1 MSIQLKRGLT
11 ADINQDLVLLD
22 GQPGVEKRT
31 NKSPRL
37 KIGDGTSKWS
47 ALAYASPDSDIYTDS
62 EIIYKSSSFS
72 VTANGSDG
80 VVFEDNT
87 LSPSI
92 SGSSNLGGRA
102 RWASGYFTGV
112 NISGGNIVPTN
123 SSDGTIGSTK
133 SRWASGHFTGV
144 DISDN
149 NVVPATDK
157 TGSLGSSNK
166 RWQYGRFEGLDINEV
181 NTGVITPSS
190 TDTGGLGSSTYRFN
204 SGHINTLNVLSI
216 ANTGSISVT
225 NTLYPTSTT
234 CDLGNAAAG
243 QQWGRVCVGNAKD
256 ATFSTTSNGLCFGTG
271 NYPVLQHY
279 SSSLYFNP
287 AGTSSTLGR
296 LILST
301 GSLYPTMSGGSS
313 LGKKGYGWN
322 DLVLNGTGTVR
333 FTSGTGS
340 DAKMRSAISEAINPD
355 DTSKYNLYIG
365 GIYSSNLLYAN
376 TDYAETHIVGERIEF
391 NMPDLYRTIVIGNDT
406 TSGFYMSGYD
416 NSSSGT
422 KKPSLGRSNQRWGT
436 VYCVSVSESSDSKD
450 KSDIQYITSNS
461 VSNSN
466 TTTRKARAKAASV
479 SNDASSTISTE
490 DVISFV
496 KNCSPAT
503 FVYKGVQNAP
513 DTVSEAIISSPEAV
527 HLGLIADDIE
537 NDVVFPF
544 VGAKCEFTEDDG
556 TKTSQLSLKPL
567 SIAVA
572 ALTACKYLLNKVETL
587 ESQLNSLS
595 N

>member
-80 VVFEDNT
+80 VVFENNT

-112 NISGGNIVPTN
+112 NISGGNIVPT
-123 SSDGTIGSTK
+123 T
-133 SRWASGHFTGV
+133 
-144 DISDN
+144 DN
-149 NVVPATDK
+149 

-204 SGHINTLNVLSI
+204 SGYINTLNVLSI

-225 NTLYPTSTT
+225 NTLYPTSTSY
-234 CDLGNAAAG
+234 DLGNAAVG
-243 QQWGRVCVGNAKD
+243 QQWGRVCVANATG
-256 ATFSTTSNGLCFGTG
+256 ANFSTTSNGLCFGTG

-279 SSSLYFNP
+279 SNSLYFNP

-296 LILST
+296 LTLST
-301 GSLYPTMSGGSS
+301 SSLYPITSGGSS
-313 LGKKGYGWN
+313 LGESGHGWT
-322 DLVLNGTGTVR
+322 DLVLNGTGTIR
-333 FTSGTGS
+333 FTSGKGS
-340 DAKMRSAISEAINPD
+340 AATTRSALSEHSNPD

-365 GIYSSNLLYAN
+365 GTYSSDLFYAD

-416 NSSSGT
+416 NSSNGT

-436 VYCVSVSESSDSKD
+436 VYCMSVSESSDSKD

-461 VSNSN
+461 ISNSN
-466 TTTRKARAKAASV
+466 TTTRKARARAASV

-513 DTVSEAIISSPEAV
+513 ATVSEAIISSPEAV

-544 VGAKCEFTEDDG
+544 IGAKSEFTEDDG
-556 TKTSQLSLKPL
+556 TKASQLSLKPL
-567 SIAVA
+567 SVAVA

-587 ESQLNSLS
+587 ESQLNNLS

>member
-31 NKSPRL
+31 DKSPRL

-47 ALAYASPDSDIYTDS
+47 ALAYASPDSEIYKDS
-62 EIIYKSSSFS
+62 EIIYKTNSSFS
-72 VTANGSDG
+72 VTQDGSDG
-80 VVFEDNT
+80 VVFENNT

-92 SGSSNLGGRA
+92 SASSNLGGRA

-112 NISGGNIVPTN
+112 NISGGNVVPVAG
-123 SSDGTIGSTK
+123 SEGTIGSTK
-133 SRWASGHFTGV
+133 SRWASGYFTGV
-144 DISDN
+144 DISGN
-149 NVVPATDK
+149 NVIPAADQ
-157 TGSLGSSNK
+157 TGSLGSSDR

-204 SGHINTLNVLSI
+204 SGYINTLNVLSI

-225 NTLYPTSTT
+225 NTLYPTSTNY
-234 CDLGNAAAG
+234 DLGNATAG
-243 QQWGRVCVGNAKD
+243 QQWGRVCVANATGT
-256 ATFSTTSNGLCFGTG
+256 TFSTTSNGLCFGTG

-279 SSSLYFNP
+279 STSLYFNP
-287 AGTSSTLGR
+287 AGTSNTSGR
-296 LILST
+296 LTLST
-301 GSLYPTMSGGSS
+301 GSLYPTTSGGSS
-313 LGKKGYGWN
+313 LGQTGHGWTN
-322 DLVLNGTGTVR
+322 LVLSGTGTLK
-333 FTSGTGS
+333 FTSGTGTT
-340 DAKMRSAISEAINPD
+340 ATIRSAISEATNPV

-365 GIYSSNLLYAN
+365 GTYSSNLFYAN
-376 TDYAETHIVGERIEF
+376 TDYAETHIVGESIEF
-391 NMPDLYRTIVIGNDT
+391 NMPDMYRAIIIGNDT
-406 TSGFYMSGYD
+406 TSGFYLSGYD
-416 NSSSGT
+416 NSTGT
-422 KKPSLGRSNQRWGT
+422 SKPSLGRTNQRWGT

-461 VSNSN
+461 VNSN

-479 SNDASSTISTE
+479 SNDSSSTISTE

-513 DTVSEAIISSPEAV
+513 ATVSEAITSSPEAV

-544 VGAKCEFTEDDG
+544 IGAKSEFTEDDG

-572 ALTACKYLLNKVETL
+572 ALTACKYLLNEVEIL
-587 ESQLNSLS
+587 KNQLNSLS